1 MPEWLEAALD
11 YIPSWLELQLRIS
24 RQPGCVIA
32 IASRDKIVL
41 ERAFGYA
48 DCTHEERLTPR
59 HRFRAASHS
68 KSFAAAGAL
77 KLVEMGKLRL
87 DDTVRKYIPGLDS
100 GVGRL
105 KISQVLCHGGGIIR
119 DGADCGYFY
128 DRRSYPSAKELLSDF
143 QTPPL
148 IKPNTRFKYSNQGYG
163 LLGLVIEAV
172 SGETYTSWIK
182 REIVDASSL
191 KETTP
196 DMPIGEGAP
205 FARGHTDDVLLGKR
219 VVIPGDYSTGALAP
233 ASGIVAT
240 ASDLAIYFA
249 QLSPRAR
256 TSVISTASRRNM
268 IRKHLRNRH
277 SSAKIYYGFG
287 IISGTV
293 HGWDWFGHSGGL
305 QGYVSRT
312 KMLPAQDLTIS
323 VVANSADACVE
334 QWANGAIHILQ
345 AFQRRG
351 APSDKVKD
359 WTGRWWGLWGA
370 IDLVPMG
377 NVVVVANPQ
386 TGNPLLDASELQ
398 VAGRDTARIT
408 PSSGFLYYGESVRRV
423 RNSDG
428 LACELWLGGD
438 KFLSEA
444 ERAAEIEEQYDRKRG
459 NAKPDP
465 TKNAY

>member
-1 MPEWLEAALD
+1 MPDWLKAALD
-11 YIPSWLELQLRIS
+11 YIPSWLELQLRIF

-32 IASRDKIVL
+32 IAYRDKIVL

-48 DCTHEERLTPR
+48 DCTRGERLTPR

-77 KLVEMGKLRL
+77 KLGEMGKLRL
-87 DDTVRKYIPGLDS
+87 DDPVGKYVSGLDRD
-100 GVGRL
+100 VGRL

-128 DRRSYPSAKELLSDF
+128 DRRSYPSAKELLSNF

-163 LLGLVIEAV
+163 LLGLIIEAV

-182 REIVDASSL
+182 REIVDAARL

-196 DMPIGEGAP
+196 DMPIAESAP

-219 VVIPGDYSTGALAP
+219 VVIPGDYSTRALAP

-256 TSVISTASRRNM
+256 NSVISATSRRKM
-268 IRKHLRNRH
+268 IRKQLRSRH
-277 SSAKIYYGFG
+277 SSAEIYYGFG
-287 IISGTV
+287 IIRGAV

-312 KMLPAQDLTIS
+312 KMLLAQDLTIS
-323 VVANSADACVE
+323 ILANSADACVE
-334 QWANGAIHILQ
+334 QWTNGAIHILQ
-345 AFQRRG
+345 SFQRRG

-359 WTGRWWGLWGA
+359 WNGRWWGLWGA

-386 TGNPLLDASELQ
+386 TANPFLDASELQ
-398 VAGRDTARIT
+398 VARRDTAHIT
-408 PSSGFLYYGESVRRV
+408 PSSGFLYYGESARRV
-423 RNSDG
+423 RNNGG

-438 KFLSEA
+438 KFLSAA
-444 ERAAEIEEQYDRKRG
+444 ERAAEIEKQYADKIG
-459 NAKPDP
+459 NP
-465 TKNAY
+465 TPGPT